1 MNPCPRAS
9 RGRGWAGD
17 AAGPPTHARGESAMH
32 AARRM
37 IVLGVGAGIAALVVT
52 AVSSPAQ
59 GRTSDSTYKE
69 NKLVADTAGAG
80 AATVD
85 SQLVNPWGL
94 SAGPSSPLWVSD
106 NGTDVVDASTAAA
119 RTADA
124 DHERAARRSPSPGGA
139 PDRPG
144 VQRRP
149 AFSDVA
155 GSPALFIFDGE
166 NGHITAWNSGTPHG
180 RRDDGAARKTA
191 VYKGLATRRT
201 ARSGRCCSPTELP
214 RRDASTSS
222 TARSTRLHVGELFT
236 DPHAARPVT
245 PRSASRRSARPST

>member
-1 MNPCPRAS
+1 
-9 RGRGWAGD
+9 
-17 AAGPPTHARGESAMH
+17 MH

-106 NGTDVVDASTAAA
+106 NGTDVSTVYSGGTNGGATTKVLSVA
-119 RTADA
+119 T
-124 DHERAARRSPSPGGA
+124 PGGA
-139 PDRPG
+139 PTGQVFNDTT
-144 VQRRP
+144 
-149 AFSDVA
+149 AFDVA

-166 NGHITAWNSGTPHG
+166 NGHITAWNSGAKAVVKVH
-180 RRDDGAARKTA
+180 RKTA
-191 VYKGLATRRT
+191 VYKGLALVH
-201 ARSGRCCSPTELP
+201 SPFGPLLLAANFHAGTV
-214 RRDASTSS
+214 DVFDGSF
-222 TARSTRLHVGELFT
+222 TRLHVGKLFT
-236 DPHAARPVT
+236 DPTLPDGYARST
-245 PRSASRRSARPST
+245 SRCSARPST